1 MGFIG
6 LLSFLPVQSLGLLLQ
21 QQQLHQPLQ
30 SMCPSSGEV
39 ELKAQRRLLQKLISG
54 AVEAV
59 GQPLQILTSGA
70 VEAVAVPGRPLQIQ
84 TGGVVVVAGAVVVVD
99 LMIGIR
105 PVIGGVEVQS
115 PLGHHLGLVVAD
127 NPRVYMNILR
137 WPFLS
142 WLYLLN
148 ERENAPGK
156 TLEE

>member
-1 MGFIG
+1 
-6 LLSFLPVQSLGLLLQ
+6 
-21 QQQLHQPLQ
+21 
-30 SMCPSSGEV
+30 MCPSSGEV
-39 ELKAQRRLLQKLISG
+39 ELKARRRLLQKLSG

-59 GQPLQILTSGA
+59 GQPLQILTSGV

-84 TGGVVVVAGAVVVVD
+84 TGGAVVVAGAVVVVD

-105 PVIGGVEVQS
+105 LVIGGVEVQS
-115 PLGHHLGLVVAD
+115 PLGHHLGHVVAN

-148 ERENAPGK
+148 EGK
-156 TLEE
+156 MHLGKPLRNNY